1 MCQVL
6 LHLEHRAL
14 QLMHGRQYFMLISR
28 QGMDQVRSKF
38 KSVGL
43 ECYDVL
49 SPPLMDLIATFTA
62 QKAGV
67 KFSNL

>member
-1 MCQVL
+1 
-6 LHLEHRAL
+6 
-14 QLMHGRQYFMLISR
+14 
-28 QGMDQVRSKF
+28 MDQVRSKF

>member
-1 MCQVL
+1 
-6 LHLEHRAL
+6 
-14 QLMHGRQYFMLISR
+14 
-28 QGMDQVRSKF
+28 MDEIRSKF

-43 ECYDVL
+43 DTYDAL